1 VSSRAAS
8 LSILLSA
15 TLWAVNGVIAKAL
28 FNRALD
34 PALVV
39 QVRMTLAGL
48 VVLPFALRAGQG
60 HFPLRRWPVV
70 LAYAAALAGVQI
82 TYFQAIAVAGVAT
95 AIFLQYTAP
104 VLVAAYEALR
114 ERRMPSPPLL
124 AALAGAMAGSAL
136 LVLGSEAGLA
146 IGSAAVVWG
155 LLASLA
161 MASGTLLG
169 GAAQRQ
175 GFGAAP
181 LLAAGLLVGSLA
193 FLPLRSPWAAIGGIE
208 RGDWPY
214 LGYIVVFATAVPFF
228 LYVRALARLRGSVA
242 IVLAMLEPALA
253 AVLAWVVLGEKL
265 QPVQIAGALLILGA
279 VAFLA
284 LAPEATPARAGA
296 GDVPG

>member
-1 VSSRAAS
+1 MSSRTAS

-15 TLWAVNGVIAKAL
+15 SLWAVNGVVAKGL

-48 VVLPFALRAGQG
+48 LVLPFALRAGQG
-60 HFPLRRWPVV
+60 RFPLRRWPLV

-114 ERRMPSPPLL
+114 ERRMPSPLLL

-146 IGSAAVVWG
+146 IGGAAVTWG
-155 LLASLA
+155 LLASMA
-161 MASGTLLG
+161 MAAGTLLG
-169 GAAQRQ
+169 GTAQRR

-181 LLAAGLLVGSLA
+181 LLAAGLLLGSLA
-193 FLPLRSPWAAIGGIE
+193 FLPLRSPWAAVAGIE

-214 LGYIVVFATAVPFF
+214 LGYIVVFATALPFF
-228 LYVRALARLRGSVA
+228 LYVRALSRLRGSVA

-253 AVLAWVVLGEKL
+253 AVLAWIVLGEKL
-265 QPVQIAGALLILGA
+265 QPLQIAGALLILGA

-284 LAPEATPARAGA
+284 LAPETAPASASG
-296 GDVPG
+296 